1 MKKSKK
7 ITLVLLTAALMA
19 CQQEQKPKTGWEKHN
34 VHMRG
39 DTTAPYARTHHHGSG
54 VGTYMLAYYVFRP
67 YGYYSFGGGGMYGGG
82 RYARSGYYNSNIG
95 QTANVG
101 RNATKSGVI
110 RGGFGRSGMSVSS

>member
-7 ITLVLLTAALMA
+7 ITLVLLTAALLS
-19 CQQEQKPKTGWEKHN
+19 CQQEEKPKNGWEKHN

-39 DTTAPYARTHHHGSG
+39 DTTAPYARTHHHG

-67 YGYYSFGGGGMYGGG
+67 YGYYSFGGGG
-82 RYARSGYYNSNIG
+82 RYARSGYYNSAIG
-95 QTANVG
+95 QKANVG
-101 RNATKSGVI
+101 RNGIKSNVI